1 MILRKPWRLVLLAS
15 TALTLAACG
24 QETGEVAEPA
34 GQPVGASPTAAPGV
48 PQAEL
53 DARQSLS
60 TIGVAA
66 RELQEARDLD
76 SARSALGRLE
86 AQVAQGGGRIPAD
99 FQARFD
105 TAVGSAREAIAG
117 GNLAGART
125 AGQTII
131 DTVLTSQRVQDPT
144 LVDPAATGQ

>member
-1 MILRKPWRLVLLAS
+1 MNLRKPWQLMLLAS
-15 TALTLAACG
+15 TALTLSACG
-24 QETGEVAEPA
+24 QETAEMAEPA
-34 GQPVGASPTAAPGV
+34 GQPVEASPTAAPGV

-53 DARQSLS
+53 NARQSLS

-66 RELQEARDLD
+66 RELQEAQDVD

-86 AQVAQGGGRIPAD
+86 AQVAQSGDRIPAD
-99 FQARFD
+99 LQARFD
-105 TAVGSAREAIAG
+105 TAVGAARQAVAAG
-117 GNLAGART
+117 NVAAART

-131 DTVLTSQRVQDPT
+131 DIVLTSERVQDPT